1 VPLADHEAHEVK
13 KKSTPQPS
21 ESPLFDEIEAVLRNN
36 QDATDFEIREAVNRW
51 WSTVRTDES
60 EATDS
65 DVQRIRST
73 LGISQTSR
81 RPHQKKLFE

>member
-1 VPLADHEAHEVK
+1 M
-13 KKSTPQPS
+13 S
-21 ESPLFDEIEAVLRNN
+21 DEIAAVLRNN
-36 QDATDFEIREAVNRW
+36 PDATDFEICEAVNRW

-60 EATDS
+60 EATIS

-73 LGISQTSR
+73 LGIPQTSR